1 MPAADVLIVDDEA
14 NVALTMAAILEE
26 EGYAVST
33 AGSGKEALE
42 RLRHR
47 TFDVV
52 LTDLRLEDL
61 DGLAVLAAVR
71 RASPDSVTIMLT
83 GYASLESAVKALRE
97 GAYDYLFK
105 PCDVDELKL
114 AVARGVERRQL
125 ARQLHTHMAE
135 LEQANATI
143 RSLNGDLQRRIDE
156 ATADLTRRV
165 DELARARDEIA
176 GLHATTEAHLEQLRA
191 LDRLKSR
198 FLSMASHELKTPL
211 AVVSGYAQIARR
223 RAERRL
229 GLGQPSPEDWER
241 EQRALVDA
249 LRQVTDQA
257 GRLGRLVDELLDVS
271 RIESGRLEFRLA
283 PLDLWRLAAELVPR
297 MQTMTERH
305 VLRLEP
311 APRQPAE
318 VSADRDHLEQ
328 VLNNLLGNAIK
339 YSPEGGQVTVAV
351 TVAQDG
357 REALLSVQDEG
368 VGIPPDELEAIFGLF
383 HRLES
388 PAPRDVIP
396 EGLGL
401 GLYISR
407 EIIVRHGGRIWA
419 TSGPGRGSTFYVALP
434 TLAASASHPRPHPGI
449 RVAAPRG
456 ARRAPGVSPP
466 PGRPRGAGCARRS
479 SWAGRSGAGSPPHP
493 APARP
498 PGSAGP

>member
-1 MPAADVLIVDDEA
+1 
-14 NVALTMAAILEE
+14 
-26 EGYAVST
+26 
-33 AGSGKEALE
+33 
-42 RLRHR
+42 
-47 TFDVV
+47 
-52 LTDLRLEDL
+52 
-61 DGLAVLAAVR
+61 
-71 RASPDSVTIMLT
+71 
-83 GYASLESAVKALRE
+83 
-97 GAYDYLFK
+97 
-105 PCDVDELKL
+105 VDELKL
-114 AVARGVERRQL
+114 AVARG
-125 ARQLHTHMAE
+125 
-135 LEQANATI
+135 
-143 RSLNGDLQRRIDE
+143 
-156 ATADLTRRV
+156 V

-241 EQRALVDA
+241 EQRTLVDA
-249 LRQVTDQA
+249 LRQVTDQT

-311 APRQPAE
+311 APR
-318 VSADRDHLEQ
+318 
-328 VLNNLLGNAIK
+328 
-339 YSPEGGQVTVAV
+339 
-351 TVAQDG
+351 
-357 REALLSVQDEG
+357 
-368 VGIPPDELEAIFGLF
+368 
-383 HRLES
+383 
-388 PAPRDVIP
+388 DVIP

-434 TLAASASHPRPHPGI
+434 TLAASAPTPTP
-449 RVAAPRG
+449 A
-456 ARRAPGVSPP
+456 
-466 PGRPRGAGCARRS
+466 
-479 SWAGRSGAGSPPHP
+479 SG
-493 APARP
+493 
-498 PGSAGP
+498 